1 MMKKLLVLLIL
12 FTSINISYGQE
23 VDSVDFENFKKFLPY
38 MLKGMN
44 EESSK
49 ELDEKTSW
57 KFEKPWKVKALEKEH
72 VNEIL
77 DTLSDN
83 KEFEIEKDYQGEW
96 KLKFFSKLQD
106 FETAEEIYKS
116 NGLLS
121 NVYIQISD
129 IKILD
134 EKGNSIYVT
143 DQNKSVRSNESKEL
157 DFNSS
162 QISTT
167 FPINGDYKNVKGN
180 IKITLKE
187 FLDIQYMEFDK
198 NARNVIFNLGEHKG
212 IELLKVE
219 KNKAY
224 FVLPTVIKGLQ
235 IETTNEDD
243 ENFSSTSTFQLPK
256 KIYDFAMIKDKTEE
270 EISSFIEEL
279 SMDDVYRK
287 SQIWIHETNGTI
299 ENLYIFKKSK
309 IIELGTRT
317 LDITIK
323 NSSY

>member
-1 MMKKLLVLLIL
+1 MKKLLVLLIL
-12 FTSINISYGQE
+12 FTSINVSYGQE
-23 VDSVDFENFKKFLPY
+23 IDSVDFENFKKFLPY

-44 EESSK
+44 EASSK
-49 ELDEKTSW
+49 ELDERTSG
-57 KFEKPWKVKALEKEH
+57 KFKKPWKIKALEKGKAEK
-72 VNEIL
+72 IL
-77 DTLSDN
+77 SKLVEN
-83 KEFEIEKDYQGEW
+83 RRFEIEKDYQGEW

-106 FETAEEIYKS
+106 FETADEIYES

-143 DQNKSVRSNESKEL
+143 GQNKSVRNNESHEL

-162 QISTT
+162 QINTT
-167 FPINGDYKNVKGN
+167 FPINGNYKNVKGN
-180 IKITLKE
+180 ITITMKE
-187 FLDIQYMEFDK
+187 FSDIQYMEFDR
-198 NARNVIFNLGEHKG
+198 NARNVIFNLGGYKG

-235 IETTNEDD
+235 IVSTNKNN
-243 ENFSSTSTFQLPK
+243 ENFSMNMVANFPK
-256 KIYDFAMIKDKTEE
+256 KIYDFGVIKGRTDEDINK
-270 EISSFIEEL
+270 FIEEL
-279 SMDDVYRK
+279 SMDEVYRK
-287 SQIWIHETNGTI
+287 SKILIYETNGTI

-309 IIELGTRT
+309 QVELGTRT
-317 LDITIK
+317 LEILLKD
-323 NSSY
+323 SSH